1 VLMEPLHKIH
11 TGSALATALEQAR
24 FATERQSA
32 AADIAVDVSSAG
44 QTQSTVSAILEL
56 LNRADQALAKDRNQA
71 RDCIEQARTLLNAE
85 CSDTVAA
92 DRSIAPRAVRSCLA
106 PWQLKR
112 SLEFVE
118 ANLAA
123 KVRIGDLAAVA
134 RLSRSYFAR
143 AFQTSIG
150 ETPYSYITR
159 RRVARAQKMI
169 LSTAKPLSAI
179 ALDCGF
185 SDQAHLTRIFRRIV
199 GTSPGRWCRMQGARA
214 VARVALPERAGILAA
229 AAR

>member
-1 VLMEPLHKIH
+1 MLMQPLHNIDA
-11 TGSALATALEQAR
+11 GAALATALEPVNVAG
-24 FATERQSA
+24 ERQSSGA
-32 AADIAVDVSSAG
+32 NVSAG

-56 LNRADQALAKDRNQA
+56 LNRADQALAEDRNQA
-71 RDCIEQARTLLNAE
+71 HDCIQRARTLLNAE
-85 CSDTVAA
+85 CKSNAA
-92 DRSIAPRAVRSCLA
+92 APSRGAMPRAARSCLA

-123 KVRIGDLAAVA
+123 KIKIGDLAAVA

-159 RRVARAQKMI
+159 RRVACAQKMI

-214 VARVALPERAGILAA
+214 AVRTAAPEPVGTLAALPR
-229 AAR
+229 

>member
-1 VLMEPLHKIH
+1 VLMQPMHKIH
-11 TGSALATALEQAR
+11 TGTALTTALEPVR
-24 FATERQSA
+24 IISERQSDGVKVA
-32 AADIAVDVSSAG
+32 PG

-71 RDCIEQARTLLNAE
+71 RDCIERARTLLNAQ
-85 CSDTVAA
+85 CRSDGAA
-92 DRSIAPRAVRSCLA
+92 AVRGVVPRVSRSCLA

-118 ANLAA
+118 ANLAT
-123 KVRIGDLAAVA
+123 KVKIGDLAAVA

-143 AFQTSIG
+143 AFQTSVG
-150 ETPYSYITR
+150 ETPYTYITR

-169 LSTAKPLSAI
+169 VSTVKPLSAI

-214 VARVALPERAGILAA
+214 AAGAA
-229 AAR
+229 AAEPVGMLAGAAQ